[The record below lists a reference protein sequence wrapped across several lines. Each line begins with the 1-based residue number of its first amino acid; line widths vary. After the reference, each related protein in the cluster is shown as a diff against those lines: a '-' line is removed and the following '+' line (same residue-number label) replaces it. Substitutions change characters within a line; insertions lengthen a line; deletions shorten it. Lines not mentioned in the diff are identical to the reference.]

1 MAKRNLSKALAEIEE
16 RLDRDETL
24 SVADREQIREKARK
38 VVADQR
44 RDKAE
49 ADYLKAAIRDEEI
62 SYEPTQQYE
71 DVLVNLAPYV
81 AYIMLDGIMYYHG
94 LTYSL
99 PYNTARVLDDVCWR
113 SWEHQNEIEY
123 GKKRST
129 ELSRRRVSRLLG
141 PGDEGLAVGAPGQ
154 RVNTRTSL
162 LNRDI

>member
-38 VVADQR
+38 HVADQR

-49 ADYLKAAIRDEEI
+49 ADYLKAAIREEER
-62 SYEPTQQYE
+62 SYQPTEQFE
-71 DVLVNLAPYV
+71 DVLVNLAGYAACV
-81 AYIMLDGIMYYHG
+81 MLDGVQYFHG
-94 LTYSL
+94 LIYSL
-99 PYNTARVLDDVCWR
+99 PYSQARVLDEVCWR

-123 GKKRST
+123 GRKRSAD
-129 ELSRRRVSRLLG
+129 LSRRRVSRLLG
-141 PGDEGLAVGAPGQ
+141 PGDEGLAIGAPGQ
-154 RVNTRTSL
+154 RVNTRASL